1 MRLSRSAQTIAFLLG
16 ALLTSALASA
26 DAVWIQSGT
35 GNPIALGDVK
45 VTGVEA
51 DALLVTTNSGR
62 QTSKPLAQVPQIKLD
77 DEPAFSTAEEAF
89 RGSDFPAA
97 VENYRKTLQTST
109 KAWLKERC
117 ALRLVQSANKSNNFP
132 AAVEGFVDLL
142 QIQPAV
148 ATDNKPAIP
157 KQTTAID
164 QAIAYLKEASKSP
177 HLTGDQKTVLGNY
190 LVELYNA
197 KGDTA
202 SANATLGQVT
212 KGGADAGAV
221 TADNRRVAADLKL
234 TEARQAYSQRQ
245 YAKAAQ
251 VLNANGGLFSE
262 PQERA
267 EAMYLLAQSTAAAVG
282 NSDDPNQLK
291 DAALAYMRVV
301 AICEGMPGKPHVA
314 ESLLSVAAIE
324 EKLKNTKE
332 ALAVYNQVADEFKG
346 TAAATRAKEGAS
358 RLAPAA
364 AKG

>member
-1 MRLSRSAQTIAFLLG
+1 MRFGRLVR
-16 ALLTSALASA
+16 ALLISSCGILSATIASA
-26 DAVWIQSGT
+26 DTVWIQSGS
-35 GNPIALGDVK
+35 GNPIAISDVK

-51 DALLVTTNSGR
+51 DALLFTTNAGR
-62 QTSKPLAQVPQIKLD
+62 QTSKPLAQIPQMKLD
-77 DEPAFSTAEEAF
+77 DEPTFSTAEESF
-89 RGSDFPAA
+89 RSSDFPAA
-97 VENYRKTLQTST
+97 VDSYRKTLTT
-109 KAWLKERC
+109 TTRPWLKERC

-142 QIQPAV
+142 QITPAL

-157 KQTTAID
+157 KQAASID
-164 QAIAYLKEASKSP
+164 QAIAYLQQASKSP
-177 HLTGDQKTVLGNY
+177 QIKADQKTVLGNF

-202 SANATLGQVT
+202 SANAALSRVT
-212 KGGADAGAV
+212 KDGANPASA
-221 TADNRRVAADLKL
+221 TPDNRRVAADLKM

-251 VLNANGGLFSE
+251 VLNSSGGLFSE

-267 EAMYLLAQSTAAAVG
+267 DALYLLAQSTAGAVG
-282 NSDDPNQLK
+282 NSEDPNQLK

-301 AICEGMPGKPHVA
+301 AFCESMPGKPHVA
-314 ESLLSVAAIE
+314 NSLLAVAALE

-346 TAAATRAKEGAS
+346 TPAATRAKE
-358 RLAPAA
+358 AA
-364 AKG
+364 ARLGPADKG